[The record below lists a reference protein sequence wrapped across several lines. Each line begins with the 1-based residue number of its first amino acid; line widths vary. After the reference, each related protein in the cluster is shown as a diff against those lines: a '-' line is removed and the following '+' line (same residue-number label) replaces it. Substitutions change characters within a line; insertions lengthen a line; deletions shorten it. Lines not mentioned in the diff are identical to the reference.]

1 MISVKHVIAIL
12 LVILSCGKSYSQNDS
27 CNLTISLLTCGPGEE
42 LYSVFGHTAI
52 RIKDDSNLDIIYNY
66 GTFDFEDPE
75 FYSKFVKGKLI
86 YYVSA
91 ENFNRFMYEYQVEN
105 RSVIEQELNLS
116 CEEKERLSEAL
127 QSNSKE
133 ENKYYAYQY
142 LFDNCSTRPRDIIA
156 KNFHDSIIYK
166 RIIPPVTPTFR
177 DLIHESLDKGELYWS
192 EFGIDLLL
200 ASRID
205 RKVTNMEAM
214 FLPDYLMKGFDSAST
229 GDQKLV
235 SSKRI
240 LLRSIPKI
248 NESKSW
254 FTPLVFTMMLL
265 VSGILLTYLKKGWA
279 QHSVNVFD
287 IGYFLILG
295 LMGCFM
301 LVMWFGTDHE
311 LCRDNYNIIW
321 ALPTHLLMSFFI
333 LKKKTIV
340 KKYFGFTAILSFLL
354 LLSLPILPQEMN
366 TAFLP
371 LILLSAIRSTSRSM
385 KK

>member
-12 LVILSCGKSYSQNDS
+12 LVVLSCGKLYSQNDS

-86 YYVSA
+86 YFVSA

-133 ENKYYAYQY
+133 ENKYYEYQY

-177 DLIHESLDKGELYWS
+177 DLIHESLNKGKLYWS

-229 GDQKLV
+229 GDRKLV

-248 NESKSW
+248 NESNSW
-254 FTPLVFTMMLL
+254 FTPLLFTMMLL
-265 VSGILLTYLKKGWA
+265 VSGILLTFIKKGWA
-279 QHSVNVFD
+279 QHAVNVFD
-287 IGYFLILG
+287 IGCFLILG
-295 LMGCFM
+295 LVGCFM
-301 LVMWFGTDHE
+301 LFMWFGTDHE